1 MIRLG
6 QLLLNMTPRIAVAI
20 TDRDS
25 NSAIAAA
32 HADVLEV
39 RADEFGNRDAGFIT
53 DQIKRFREVGLPM
66 ILTVRNDPAEGA
78 RHALEDSLKY
88 TIFAAAIT
96 LVDAVDIE
104 LSSLIKT
111 DVRKLAKDNGKVV
124 IVSKHDFQQTLADA
138 ALESFFQDAKSF
150 GADIVKV
157 AMHANSIHD
166 VRRLMAF
173 TLKHQESP
181 IITVSLGTQGMISRL
196 ALPAMGSLLT
206 YSYISQATAPGQ
218 IPLAALQQDFR
229 RYYPDQA

>member
-6 QLLLNMTPRIAVAI
+6 QLVLDTTPRIAVAV
-20 TDRDS
+20 TDRDH

-39 RADEFGNRDAGFIT
+39 RADEFSDTDEAYVTGQVKRIRDI
-53 DQIKRFREVGLPM
+53 GLPM

-78 RHALEDSLKY
+78 RHALEDSRKY
-88 TIFAAAIT
+88 RIFADAIT

-104 LSSLIKT
+104 LSSLIRA
-111 DVRKLAKDNGKVV
+111 DVRKLAQDNGKVV
-124 IVSKHDFQQTLADA
+124 IVSKHDFQKTLPDEALDA
-138 ALESFFQDAKSF
+138 FFQDAKGF
-150 GADIVKV
+150 GADIVKI
-157 AMHANSIHD
+157 AMQANTIHD

-173 TLKHQESP
+173 TLKHQESAV
-181 IITVSLGTQGMISRL
+181 ITVSLGTRGMISRL

-229 RYYPDQA
+229 RYYPDQS